1 MTNAT
6 QPDLTAYQPRP
17 SVLTAPF
24 WEGTARGELMIARC
38 PACRQWQHPPLEKCR
53 HCATVLVAE
62 AAPLE
67 GYIYS
72 STVMHHSSVPLY
84 PTPYT
89 VAVVAVGQVDG
100 PRVVM
105 RVVDSEPDDAWP
117 DAKVRIEFR
126 DLPGG
131 DHRVP
136 VAVIDSSTR
145 RP

>member
-1 MTNAT
+1 MTNVAK
-6 QPDLTAYQPRP
+6 PDLAAYQPHA
-17 SVLTAPF
+17 SVLTSPF
-24 WEGTARGELMIARC
+24 WEGAARGELMIARC

-53 HCATVLVAE
+53 LCATMLVAE

-67 GYIYS
+67 GHIYS
-72 STVMHHSSVPLY
+72 STVMHHDSVPLY
-84 PTPYT
+84 PTPYA
-89 VAVVAVGQVDG
+89 VAVVAVGQLDG

-105 RVVDSEPDDAWP
+105 RVVDSEPDEAWP

-136 VAVIDSSTR
+136 VAVVDDSTR
-145 RP
+145 RS